1 MRIEISVWFS
11 FHYCEKFAF
20 HDVYCL
26 LKNDEEQTEE
36 HQDIFYIFT
45 FEEEDF
51 KDLKINNVKRKGN
64 FGFRIFPYRS
74 TILEFLIFYI
84 KNWSMTVWENY
95 YCYLRMSPEQ
105 LSHLL
110 SLVYERIS
118 KKHSLD
124 FERVFLLKKV

>member
-1 MRIEISVWFS
+1 MMFIVF
-11 FHYCEKFAF
+11 
-20 HDVYCL
+20 

-84 KNWSMTVWENY
+84 KN
-95 YCYLRMSPEQ
+95 
-105 LSHLL
+105 
-110 SLVYERIS
+110 
-118 KKHSLD
+118 
-124 FERVFLLKKV
+124 